1 MIITRGDLRPKFKHI
16 PTGIFALDI
25 AMLGGLPEGLATL
38 GYGWEHCVAET
49 TFLKYLVVDPDTG
62 KVQNCKGGSIRRLW
76 HRFHGVAEKG
86 WGNYQRKQTVGA
98 EFYVMSVNDAG
109 CVIRNRI
116 ADVVKTGAQPCYKL
130 RTVCGKFEI
139 EVTGEHRFLTERGYV
154 RLNELQAH
162 DRLFVHDNTHF
173 TGVSSFPRYK
183 TLSVKWYYTGTPKD
197 INGSVFYQ
205 HSVPRLTYEAG
216 MNSVSL
222 KTYRAM
228 LNDGRTSLPEGWR
241 TIPEGFEVHHRD
253 EDRTNNDLS
262 NLELVDMSVHRR
274 AHALGQQDKMS
285 FVAVPYE
292 IGEITYVGD
301 RETYDVKCYVPFNNY
316 IAAGFVT
323 HNSGKSTMG
332 YKMIAQAQIKH
343 PQQAAVLLDIEGTYS
358 PEWGA
363 IQGINNEH
371 LVLVQ
376 PESGEQALDVAI
388 SMIQSQEVS
397 CLMVDSLAALAPR
410 AMLDK
415 SFEDATVGEQ
425 ARMISRFCVVGQS
438 ELIRQR
444 NRGHRVAVYL
454 VNQWRTKIVTR
465 GDPRVLPGGVAQNYW
480 AAIKIDFKNK
490 EEAGRDDQGH
500 QLIDHNDHAFTI
512 KKNKVGVA
520 AREGEF
526 LMVRNPDHPLGQG
539 FVDDARAVIT
549 WAKSVGYVGG
559 GGTKQTIRGC
569 DQNFRTLQDMADMLY
584 DKPDYNAWLRQSLI
598 EDYRETKGLERIY
611 L

>member
-1 MIITRGDLRPKFKHI
+1 MTDVAPRTRARPAALVTPPPLVVPAPRVRPPNPLEQGELAAAMATLSKAHGPAIITAGDMRPKFKHV

-38 GYGWEHCVAET
+38 GYGWEH
-49 TFLKYLVVDPDTG
+49 
-62 KVQNCKGGSIRRLW
+62 
-76 HRFHGVAEKG
+76 
-86 WGNYQRKQTVGA
+86 
-98 EFYVMSVNDAG
+98 
-109 CVIRNRI
+109 
-116 ADVVKTGAQPCYKL
+116 
-130 RTVCGKFEI
+130 
-139 EVTGEHRFLTERGYV
+139 
-154 RLNELQAH
+154 
-162 DRLFVHDNTHF
+162 
-173 TGVSSFPRYK
+173 
-183 TLSVKWYYTGTPKD
+183 
-197 INGSVFYQ
+197 
-205 HSVPRLTYEAG
+205 
-216 MNSVSL
+216 
-222 KTYRAM
+222 
-228 LNDGRTSLPEGWR
+228 
-241 TIPEGFEVHHRD
+241 
-253 EDRTNNDLS
+253 
-262 NLELVDMSVHRR
+262 
-274 AHALGQQDKMS
+274 
-285 FVAVPYE
+285 
-292 IGEITYVGD
+292 
-301 RETYDVKCYVPFNNY
+301 
-316 IAAGFVT
+316 
-323 HNSGKSTMG
+323 SGKSTMG
-332 YKMIAQAQIKH
+332 YKMIAQAQKKY
-343 PQQAAVLLDIEGTYS
+343 PDQAPVLIDIEGTYS

-363 IQGINNEH
+363 IQGIDNSR

-376 PESGEQALDVAI
+376 PESGEQALDVCVA
-388 SMIQSQEVS
+388 MIQSKEVS

-415 SFEDATVGEQ
+415 SFEDATMAEQ

-454 VNQWRTKIVTR
+454 VNQWRTKMVTR

-559 GGTKQTIRGC
+559 GGTKQTIRGV
-569 DQNFRTLQDMADMLY
+569 DKSFRTLQEMADHLY
-584 DKPDYNAWLRQSLI
+584 DDAEYNAWLRQSLI
-598 EDYRETKGLERIY
+598 EDYRESKGLERVY